1 MSTFKLLRVEFV
13 KIKRSAIFI
22 FLFIP
27 PILVVVSGISSIG
40 NYLTQEYTNAWTAMF
55 IQSALLF
62 GYYLLPFSIV
72 IICVLL
78 LNIETKNNGML
89 KMFSIPISRT
99 NLYLSKFIVILV
111 LLSLE
116 ILIFFISFIIFGF
129 MMINI
134 KNINENIS
142 ISYMLI
148 WSLKLFI
155 SMLPAVSCIWM
166 IATISKK
173 TIVSIGL
180 NILMIISSIFIA
192 NTPLWIIYPYCYSGY
207 LVSKALHTVSPN
219 LVYNN
224 LTIIHFIVFA
234 TIIFLITQFISI
246 KAFKKQIL

>member
-99 NLYLSKFIVILV
+99 N
-111 LLSLE
+111 
-116 ILIFFISFIIFGF
+116 
-129 MMINI
+129 
-134 KNINENIS
+134 
-142 ISYMLI
+142 
-148 WSLKLFI
+148 
-155 SMLPAVSCIWM
+155 
-166 IATISKK
+166 
-173 TIVSIGL
+173 
-180 NILMIISSIFIA
+180 
-192 NTPLWIIYPYCYSGY
+192 
-207 LVSKALHTVSPN
+207 
-219 LVYNN
+219 
-224 LTIIHFIVFA
+224 
-234 TIIFLITQFISI
+234 
-246 KAFKKQIL
+246 